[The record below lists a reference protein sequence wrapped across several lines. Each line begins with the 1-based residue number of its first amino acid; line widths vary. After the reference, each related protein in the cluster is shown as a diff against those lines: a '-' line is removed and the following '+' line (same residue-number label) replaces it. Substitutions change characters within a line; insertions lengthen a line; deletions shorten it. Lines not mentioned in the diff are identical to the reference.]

1 MKQPSISCLD
11 VTGFDFHQED
21 LADLLHGCVHDGAS
35 VGFVQPFSLE
45 NSRDFWRNKIRPSLV
60 SGETI
65 LMIAKVGGEVAGTV
79 QLCAGS
85 MPNQAHRG
93 EVSKLL
99 VSPDFRKRGIAKTLM
114 AELEKQA
121 RDRGLTLI
129 TLDTRTGD
137 NAEPLYK
144 LLGYQIAGI
153 IPGYAQDPNDAGKFD
168 PTSYMYKQL

>member
-11 VTGFDFHQED
+11 VKGFDFHRED
-21 LADLLHGCVHDGAS
+21 LADLLHACVHDGAS

-45 NSRDFWRNKIRPSLV
+45 NSRNFWINKVRPSLV
-60 SGETI
+60 NGETN
-65 LMIAKVGGEVAGTV
+65 LMIAKVGDEVAGTV
-79 QLCAGS
+79 QLCVGS
-85 MPNQAHRG
+85 MPNQTHRG

-121 RDRGLTLI
+121 RDRDLTLI

-144 LLGYQIAGI
+144 LLGYETAGV
-153 IPGYAQDPNDAGKFD
+153 IPGFAQDPKDAGKFD